1 MDMKKQFQFKQ
12 GFGNGRNGSASLTM
26 KLSVLTEN
34 MENRDVFRLIAA
46 LDNEYE
52 QLAGEKRG
60 REERKGFK
68 KWQMV
73 FG

>member
-26 KLSVLTEN
+26 KLSVLT
-34 MENRDVFRLIAA
+34 ENRDVFRLIAA

-68 KWQMV
+68 KWQMAV
-73 FG
+73 G

>member
-1 MDMKKQFQFKQ
+1 
-12 GFGNGRNGSASLTM
+12 M

-52 QLAGEKRG
+52 QLAGEKCG

-68 KWQMV
+68 EWQMV

>member
-34 MENRDVFRLIAA
+34 RDVFRLIAA

-52 QLAGEKRG
+52 QLAGEKCG

-68 KWQMV
+68 EWQMV